1 MKTAAIT
8 LIIKWIIKYAFFV
21 ILCDNSA
28 VSGRKI
34 QEKMHLD
41 QNRGSGSSCV
51 VLYVELSNLEDMN
64 LVNIM
69 SEKNL

>member
-1 MKTAAIT
+1 MA
-8 LIIKWIIKYAFFV
+8 
-21 ILCDNSA
+21 
-28 VSGRKI
+28 
-34 QEKMHLD
+34 EKFRRRSFLD
-41 QNRGSGSSCV
+41 QNRGSGSSFV